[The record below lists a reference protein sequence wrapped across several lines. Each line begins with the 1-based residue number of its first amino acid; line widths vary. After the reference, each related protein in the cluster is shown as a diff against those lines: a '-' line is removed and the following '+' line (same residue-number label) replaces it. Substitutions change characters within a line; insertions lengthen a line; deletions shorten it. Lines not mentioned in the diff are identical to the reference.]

1 MNKSKKVKTRESRED
16 RVFHL
21 LNYLFMIL
29 CSICILVPF
38 MNIISSA
45 FSDPSAVLNGKVT
58 LLPVNP
64 SLQGFKYV
72 FQNKLIGTGY
82 LNSILY
88 TVLGTLISVSI
99 TVLAAYPLSRKELK
113 CKKFFNWLFLF
124 TMMFSGG
131 MIPTYLVVK
140 DLHMINSI
148 WAVII
153 PNCLSIYNMIIA
165 RTFFNTEIPQE
176 IYEAAEID
184 GAGDFTTL
192 FKIVLPLSKAV
203 LAVLVLFYAI
213 GIWNMYFD
221 AILYLNSYDKYPLQ
235 VILRDIMSDA
245 QTQANMVQATGKMS
259 SSAVLA
265 MTESLK
271 YTTILC
277 ASIPMLA
284 IYPFVQKYFAKGV
297 MIGSVKG

>member
-1 MNKSKKVKTRESRED
+1 ML
-16 RVFHL
+16 VFFWL
-21 LNYLFMIL
+21 
-29 CSICILVPF
+29 
-38 MNIISSA
+38 
-45 FSDPSAVLNGKVT
+45 
-58 LLPVNP
+58 
-64 SLQGFKYV
+64 
-72 FQNKLIGTGY
+72 
-82 LNSILY
+82 ILY

-99 TVLAAYPLSRKELK
+99 TVLAAYPLSRKELRG
-113 CKKFFNWLFLF
+113 KKFFNWLFLF

-184 GAGDFTTL
+184 GAGAFTTL
-192 FKIVLPLSKAV
+192 FKIVLPLAKAV

-221 AILYLNSYDKYPLQ
+221 AILYLNSYNKYPLQ

-277 ASIPMLA
+277 ASVPMLV
-284 IYPFVQKYFAKGV
+284 IYSFVQKYFAKGV

>member
-1 MNKSKKVKTRESRED
+1 
-16 RVFHL
+16 
-21 LNYLFMIL
+21 
-29 CSICILVPF
+29 
-38 MNIISSA
+38 
-45 FSDPSAVLNGKVT
+45 
-58 LLPVNP
+58 
-64 SLQGFKYV
+64 
-72 FQNKLIGTGY
+72 
-82 LNSILY
+82 
-88 TVLGTLISVSI
+88 
-99 TVLAAYPLSRKELK
+99 
-113 CKKFFNWLFLF
+113 
-124 TMMFSGG
+124 MFSGG

-176 IYEAAEID
+176 IYEADEID
-184 GAGDFTTL
+184 GAGAFTTL
-192 FKIVLPLSKAV
+192 FKIVLPLAKAV

-221 AILYLNSYDKYPLQ
+221 AILYLNSYNKYPLQ

-259 SSAVLA
+259 SSVVLA

-277 ASIPMLA
+277 ASVPMLV
-284 IYPFVQKYFAKGV
+284 IYSFVQKYFAKGV

>member
-1 MNKSKKVKTRESRED
+1 ML
-16 RVFHL
+16 VFFRL
-21 LNYLFMIL
+21 
-29 CSICILVPF
+29 
-38 MNIISSA
+38 
-45 FSDPSAVLNGKVT
+45 
-58 LLPVNP
+58 
-64 SLQGFKYV
+64 
-72 FQNKLIGTGY
+72 
-82 LNSILY
+82 ILY

-99 TVLAAYPLSRKELK
+99 TVLAAYPLSRKELRG
-113 CKKFFNWLFLF
+113 KKFFNWLFLF

-184 GAGDFTTL
+184 GAGAFTTL
-192 FKIVLPLSKAV
+192 FKIGLPLAKAV

-277 ASIPMLA
+277 ASIPMLV